1 MLKGVFTRRFGSIC
15 ASALGSF
22 CISLWIYELWPS
34 ILVCK
39 VHLCNCY
46 REEKHRKKRSFF
58 VANAGSTNDATSFA
72 LSACILC
79 VGIFVRKGGVF
90 QGDPPTKKNGAKRN
104 VSILFLEMKSVSIFH
119 FVSKNKIE
127 TSLFFCTPKDIFS
140 RWKLNSVSLLRSVYI
155 WWLVKLITA
164 QFYKKDNFSR
174 RLNPL
179 SASGD
184 L

>member
-90 QGDPPTKKNGAKRN
+90 QGDPPTKKNGANRN

-127 TSLFFCTPKDIFS
+127 TSLFFCTPPLDS
-140 RWKLNSVSLLRSVYI
+140 RYTIRYLDVGEIVVLVLAPSLAPGSLGLMC
-155 WWLVKLITA
+155 LVGSNLW
-164 QFYKKDNFSR
+164 
-174 RLNPL
+174 
-179 SASGD
+179 
-184 L
+184 

>member
-1 MLKGVFTRRFGSIC
+1 MLLQPNSTIISMTPLMLKGVFTRRFGSIC

-22 CISLWIYELWPS
+22 CISLWIYELRPS

-90 QGDPPTKKNGAKRN
+90 QGDPPTKKNGANRN

-127 TSLFFCTPKDIFS
+127 TSLFFCTPGVYRKIET
-140 RWKLNSVSLLRSVYI
+140 SL
-155 WWLVKLITA
+155 
-164 QFYKKDNFSR
+164 FYF
-174 RLNPL
+174 
-179 SASGD
+179 
-184 L
+184 

>member
-1 MLKGVFTRRFGSIC
+1 MLLQPNSTIISMTPLMLKGVFTRRFGSIC

-22 CISLWIYELWPS
+22 CISLWIYELRPL

-90 QGDPPTKKNGAKRN
+90 QGDPPTKKNGANRN
-104 VSILFLEMKSVSIFH
+104 VSIFLYNTPI
-119 FVSKNKIE
+119 SKI
-127 TSLFFCTPKDIFS
+127 CTEVVRYFQS
-140 RWKLNSVSLLRSVYI
+140 TV
-155 WWLVKLITA
+155 
-164 QFYKKDNFSR
+164 
-174 RLNPL
+174 PL
-179 SASGD
+179 T
-184 L
+184 

>member
-1 MLKGVFTRRFGSIC
+1 MLLQPNSTIISMTPLMLKGVFTRRFGSIC

-90 QGDPPTKKNGAKRN
+90 QGDPPTKKNGANRN
-104 VSILFLEMKSVSIFH
+104 VSIQASFKAWACLNGLVER
-119 FVSKNKIE
+119 
-127 TSLFFCTPKDIFS
+127 S
-140 RWKLNSVSLLRSVYI
+140 RAYRS
-155 WWLVKLITA
+155 
-164 QFYKKDNFSR
+164 FR
-174 RLNPL
+174 
-179 SASGD
+179 
-184 L
+184 